1 MASYKE
7 GKLTMITDKGVIQ
20 IDSMKDSNVRVE
32 VKKEERKNGK

>member
-7 GKLTMITDKGVIQ
+7 GKLTMVTDKGVIQ

-32 VKKEERKNGK
+32 IKKDDRKKGK